1 MNRHYCQTRREQ
13 MPFTRA
19 RRWWSLPAAF
29 VATLL
34 ALPVNAGITL
44 PDEPLTTGNRV
55 APNILFILDDSGS
68 MAWGNMNSQDITAVT
83 GTGFNSTP
91 DQNGISTGTGI
102 TTESTA
108 VGAMYIQNY
117 VTNTLYYNPSI
128 DYLPWIDASGNRL
141 TGGTNYTQA
150 YSSDTVVTHAGAGTN
165 GGSKNLSQLK
175 QTFYAPRDLS
185 YTTTAQLSSI
195 ANYYRFQILPGNR
208 GIQRSVWGAVTS
220 SNSQTLQ
227 ISGSNAVTG
236 SLGNGN
242 SVDNSTASVAA
253 GQGIGITISNTTTTN
268 NRALNY
274 EVRNPDG
281 YVVCSGSVA
290 SNSSTICRA
299 YTDAGQYEITVWRAT
314 NNTTTYSLTATRY
327 TTNSCDGAISGNSWI
342 NCTAATP
349 VIPNPNQVGGTRQR
363 SVNDEKTNFAT
374 WYSYHRTR
382 TKAAKAGASEAFTPL
397 GNKVR
402 VGYRTI
408 WDRNNFDIPVNDGN
422 DGRFV
427 NNVANPLITGSVNTT
442 SRTTWFNR
450 LFAATASN
458 GTPLQAALDSAGQY
472 FSNSSATGPY
482 GPQTDVSQ
490 YSCRQN
496 FAILTTDGYWNTNV
510 VTSGNSDGSN
520 GSVINGPRGISYQY
534 TASAPY
540 QDGYSN
546 TLADVAMRYWK
557 SDLRSDLVNNVPTT
571 DANPAFWQHMVT
583 FGISIG
589 LKTTRG
595 WSSVEDVPANPS
607 WPDPNTANPGSD
619 NANRID
625 DLLHA
630 AVNGRGTFVAASS
643 PGEFTAGLSLALAA
657 IAQRT
662 SSYSNVA
669 TNSTSLST
677 GAKVFSASYTS
688 GIWTGVMAAQPVD
701 RNGVAGA
708 VSWTASIP
716 AFATRR
722 DKVFT
727 WNGTGGATFPTLTQ
741 QNALDRSSVGP
752 VDYPVTGLDNA
763 NYLKGDRSKEGT
775 NLGQLRVRTS
785 LLGDI
790 VGSSPAYVKDTDTVY
805 VGANDGMLHAFNAAN
820 GQELFAY
827 VPNLVNFN
835 QLATL
840 SRGDYT
846 HKFFVDGPIAVTS
859 RLMTPGKNILV
870 GSLGRGGKGLYALDV
885 TSPAAFA
892 AGNVKWERGETT
904 GQNMGQVLGAPILAQ
919 VRNGTPTG
927 AVVLGNGPNS
937 QNERAV
943 LVVLNIETGAV
954 IREIDTG
961 AGSASLPNGLSAPTA
976 VYAADGKTVVYVY
989 AGDLQGNVWKF
1000 DLRSTSPAAWTATR
1014 LFTAVKGGVA
1024 QPITGGLAVATDP
1037 LTGKR
1042 WVFFGT
1048 GRFLTT
1054 GDVDDRSVNAQSI
1067 YGVMDEG
1074 VAYARANLTARTIAV
1089 TSATANGYPVRA
1101 FEAKS
1106 ALPSTSKGWYVD
1118 LPGAGE
1124 RVVQDAQLASSFLI
1138 TASMIPEGDACEGS
1152 GTGYINALDAFT
1164 GTSGGNSFFDL
1175 NKDGTTD
1182 DTAVTGGLPVGSA
1195 NMGVGMPTRPVLL
1208 PGQFVLGGSGDGSA
1222 AGLSGGR
1229 SFGMQWQRVSWREIR
1244 QD

>member
-1 MNRHYCQTRREQ
+1 MNRHHFQTRREQ
-13 MPFTRA
+13 ILSPRA
-19 RRWWSLPAAF
+19 SKCWTAPVAF
-29 VATLL
+29 LATIL

-83 GTGFNSTP
+83 GTNFNSTP
-91 DQNGISTGTGI
+91 DQNGISTGTSI
-102 TTESTA
+102 TTESTT

-117 VTNTLYYNPSI
+117 VTNTLYYNPSVT
-128 DYLPWIDASGNRL
+128 YQPWIDASGNRV
-141 TGGTNYTQA
+141 TGGTGYTQA
-150 YSSDTVVTHAGAGTN
+150 YSSDTMVTHTGAGTN
-165 GGSKNLSQLK
+165 GGSKDLSQLK

-185 YTTTAQLSSI
+185 YTTTAQLSAI

-208 GIQRSVWGAVTS
+208 TIQRGVWGTVTS
-220 SNSQTLQ
+220 SNSQTVQ
-227 ISGSNAVTG
+227 ISGSNTVTG

-253 GQGIGITISNTTTTN
+253 GQGIGITIANTTN
-268 NRALNY
+268 NGALNY
-274 EVRNPDG
+274 QVRNPDG
-281 YVVCSGSVA
+281 YLVCSGSVA
-290 SNSSTICRA
+290 SNSNTVCRA
-299 YTDAGQYEITVWRAT
+299 YTDSGQYQITVWRAT
-314 NNTTTYSLTATRY
+314 NNTTAYSLSATRY
-327 TTNSCDGAISGNSWI
+327 TTNSCDGGISGSGWI
-342 NCTAATP
+342 SCTAATP
-349 VIPNPNQVGGTRQR
+349 VIPAEPSGTRQR
-363 SVNDEKTNFAT
+363 SVSDEKANFAV

-402 VGYRTI
+402 VGFRTI
-408 WDRNNFDIPVNDGN
+408 WDRNNFDIPVTDGN

-427 NNVANPLITGSVNTT
+427 NNVANPSIVGSVNTT

-458 GTPLQAALDSAGQY
+458 GTPLQTALNNAGIY
-472 FSNSSATGPY
+472 FSDDTRTGPY
-482 GPQTDVSQ
+482 GPQRGVAQ

-496 FAILTTDGYWNTNV
+496 FAILTTDGYWNTRV
-510 VTSGNSDGSN
+510 EDSGNADGAN
-520 GSVINGPRGISYQY
+520 GSVIEGPRGVTYQY
-534 TASAPY
+534 TARAPY

-546 TLADVAMRYWK
+546 TLADVAMKYWK
-557 SDLRSDLVNNVPTT
+557 SDLRTDLNNNVPTT
-571 DANPAFWQHMVT
+571 AENPAFWQHMVT

-595 WSSVEDVPANPS
+595 WSSVEDVPADPAWPNP
-607 WPDPNTANPGSD
+607 DTARPGTD

-657 IAQRT
+657 ISQRT

-669 TNSTSLST
+669 TNSTSLNT

-688 GIWTGVMAAQPVD
+688 GIWTGVVAAQPVD

-708 VSWTASIP
+708 VSWTASVP
-716 AFATRR
+716 LFADRS

-727 WNGTGGATFPTLTQ
+727 WSGTSGAGFPTTAQ
-741 QNALDRSSVGP
+741 RDALDRSSVGP
-752 VDYPVTGLDNA
+752 VDYPVTGAENA
-763 NYLKGDRSKEGT
+763 NYIKGDRTKEGT

-790 VGSSPAYVKDTDTVY
+790 VGSSPAYVRDTDTVY
-805 VGANDGMLHAFNAAN
+805 VGANDGMLHAFNATN

-827 VPNLVNFN
+827 VPNLVNFSH
-835 QLATL
+835 LASL

-846 HKFFVDGPIAVTS
+846 HKFFVDGPIAVSS

-870 GSLGRGGKGLYALDV
+870 GALGRGGKGLYALDV
-885 TSPAAFA
+885 TAPASFGT
-892 AGNVKWERGETT
+892 GNVKWERPDTT
-904 GQNMGQVLGAPILAQ
+904 GLNMGQVMGAPILAL
-919 VRNGTPTG
+919 VRDGTPKG
-927 AVVLGNGPNS
+927 AVVVGNGPNS
-937 QNERAV
+937 QNERAM
-943 LVVLNIETGAV
+943 LVVLDIETGTV

-961 AGSASLPNGLSAPTA
+961 VGSATAPNGLSAPTG
-976 VYAADGKTVVYVY
+976 VYAADGKTLVYVY
-989 AGDLQGNVWKF
+989 AGDMQGNVWKF
-1000 DLRSTSPAAWTATR
+1000 DLRDTNPAAWTRTR
-1014 LFTAVKGGVA
+1014 LFTAAKGGNA

-1037 LTGKR
+1037 LTNKR

-1048 GRFLTT
+1048 GRFMTT
-1054 GDVDDRSVNAQSI
+1054 GDVDDRSVSAQSL
-1067 YGVMDEG
+1067 YGVMDDG
-1074 VAYARANLTARTIAV
+1074 TGYTRTNLTQRTIAV
-1089 TSATANGYPVRA
+1089 TAATANGYPVRA

-1106 ALPSTSKGWYVD
+1106 ALPTTSKGWYVD

-1124 RVVQDAQLASSFLI
+1124 RVVQDAQIASNFLI

-1222 AGLSGGR
+1222 AGLTGGR
-1229 SFGMQWQRVSWREIR
+1229 SFGMLWQRVSWREIR

>member
-1 MNRHYCQTRREQ
+1 MNRHHSQTRREQ
-13 MPFTRA
+13 IPSSPTSKSWA
-19 RRWWSLPAAF
+19 TTAAF
-29 VATLL
+29 LATIL

-83 GTGFNSTP
+83 GTSFNSTP

-108 VGAMYIQNY
+108 VGAMYIQNFA
-117 VTNTLYYNPSI
+117 TNTLYYNPSV

-141 TGGTNYTQA
+141 TGGTDYTQA
-150 YSSDTVVTHAGAGTN
+150 YSSDTVVTHTGAGTN

-227 ISGSNAVTG
+227 VSGSNTVTG

-242 SVDNSTASVAA
+242 SVDNSTASVTA
-253 GQGIGITISNTTTTN
+253 GQGIAITISNTTTTN
-268 NRALNY
+268 SRALNY

-281 YVVCSGSVA
+281 YVVCSGAVA
-290 SNSSTICRA
+290 SNSNTVCRA

-314 NNTTTYSLTATRY
+314 SNTTTYSLSATRY
-327 TTNSCDGAISGNSWI
+327 STNSCDGAISGNSWI

-349 VIPNPNQVGGTRQR
+349 VIPNPNQTGGTRQR
-363 SVNDEKTNFAT
+363 SVNDEKANFAT

-408 WDRNNFDIPVNDGN
+408 WDRNNFDIPVTDGN

-427 NNVANPLITGSVNTT
+427 NNVANPSITGSVNTT

-458 GTPLQAALDSAGQY
+458 GTPLQTALDNAGRY
-472 FSNSSATGPY
+472 FSNNSATGPY
-482 GPQTDVSQ
+482 GPQTSVNQ

-496 FAILTTDGYWNTNV
+496 FAILTTDGYWNNNV

-520 GSVINGPRGISYQY
+520 GSVIDGPRGISYQY

-557 SDLRSDLVNNVPTT
+557 SDLRSDLTNNVPTT

-669 TNSTSLST
+669 TNSTSLNT

-701 RNGVAGA
+701 RNGIAGA

-727 WNGTGGATFPTLTQ
+727 WSGTGGATFPTLTQ

-752 VDYPVTGLDNA
+752 VDYPVTGTDNA

-827 VPNLVNFN
+827 VPNLVNFS

-846 HKFFVDGPIAVTS
+846 HKFFVDGPIAVSS

-870 GSLGRGGKGLYALDV
+870 GALGRGGKGLYALDV

-892 AGNVKWERGETT
+892 AGNVKWERAETS

-961 AGSASLPNGLSAPTA
+961 VGSASLPNGLSAPTA
-976 VYAADGKTVVYVY
+976 VYAADGKTVVYAY
-989 AGDLQGNVWKF
+989 AGDMQGNVWKF

-1048 GRFLTT
+1048 GRFMTT

-1074 VAYARANLTARTIAV
+1074 TSYARANLTARTIAV
-1089 TSATANGYPVRA
+1089 TAATANGYPVRA

-1106 ALPSTSKGWYVD
+1106 ALPTASKGWYVD

-1124 RVVQDAQLASSFLI
+1124 RVVQDAQLASNFLV

-1222 AGLSGGR
+1222 AGLTGGR
-1229 SFGMQWQRVSWREIR
+1229 SFGMTWQRVSWREIR